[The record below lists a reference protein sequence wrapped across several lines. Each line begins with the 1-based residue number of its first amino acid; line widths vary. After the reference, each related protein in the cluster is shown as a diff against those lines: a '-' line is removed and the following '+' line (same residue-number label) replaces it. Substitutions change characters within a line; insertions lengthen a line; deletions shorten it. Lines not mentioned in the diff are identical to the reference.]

1 MPARGVLSNVKA
13 CGPSKEIPFPDQPRP
28 RQVPRYKVILHHDD
42 ANDLMFVVRSVMEL
56 TRNARRMGDGVFYLP
71 VSMWPEGK
79 TQLPLSETWTT
90 MS

>member
-1 MPARGVLSNVKA
+1 MRTNQTFDEIRVFEGIAERTGNTVDRKTIRGSAAL
-13 CGPSKEIPFPDQPRP
+13 C
-28 RQVPRYKVILHHDD
+28 
-42 ANDLMFVVRSVMEL
+42 RSVMEL